1 MKKRTNN
8 LLCLQMEQ
16 VLQMNDKTKPTQSIS
31 GIQAGGKDDA
41 GNIVKRVLAVG
52 NEYVIYEIDDPD
64 VNHSIK
70 IIIDGHTDESE
81 KIVADRYLKVKMKYI
96 EAKGILRKS
105 SNFGM
110 MKDRIAQTLA
120 SALSSD
126 DVDGVRE
133 FNSLIAQINQEYQK
147 TTTNRYLYILP
158 AIILTIVSS
167 CVLLGNLDI
176 RAGGNPMWPVIYVIF
191 GSAIGGSLSI
201 MSGLNKYSFEEHL
214 NSRYYFMLGMER
226 IFLAGLAGTI
236 AYIGI
241 RSGLIF
247 GDLDSTSYWGILII
261 VVAAGFSETLIPGM
275 LNKINEKKA

>member
-1 MKKRTNN
+1 MNN
-8 LLCLQMEQ
+8 
-16 VLQMNDKTKPTQSIS
+16 KTEPNQSIA

-41 GNIVKRVLAVG
+41 GNDVKRVLAVG

-70 IIIDGHTDESE
+70 IMIDGHTDESE
-81 KIVADRYLKVKMKYI
+81 KVITDRYLKVKMKYI

-126 DVDGVRE
+126 EVDGVSE
-133 FNSLIAQINQEYQK
+133 FNNLIKQINNEYQN

-158 AIILTIVSS
+158 AIIVTLVSS
-167 CVLLGNLDI
+167 WVLLANLELRLGND
-176 RAGGNPMWPVIYVIF
+176 PTWPVIYVIF
-191 GSAIGGSLSI
+191 GSAIGGALSI
-201 MSGLNKYSFEEHL
+201 MAGLNKYSFEEHL
-214 NSRYYFMLGMER
+214 NSRYYFLLGAER
-226 IFLAGLAGTI
+226 IFLAGLAGSI

-247 GDLDSTSYWGILII
+247 GDINSKSYWGVLTV